1 MNDKKKVSMFT
12 NWIQK
17 KREERTT
24 TTATSTTSPEQPT
37 LVQKKTVALFF
48 EISVC
53 ERDVGLGV
61 FVVKII

>member
-24 TTATSTTSPEQPT
+24 TT